1 MATPTSAALTAA
13 YRRRVEAWQGMQP
26 HVAEGGRDRALADLA
41 LLDELAAHTG
51 DHALRGAAL
60 LALTTALDEL
70 GENELVRLTRR
81 VAVRF
86 AAWTEAGAE

>member
-1 MATPTSAALTAA
+1 MDAPTSAALTAA
-13 YRRRVEAWQGMQP
+13 YRRRVEAWQDMTP
-26 HVAEGGRDRALADLA
+26 DVAEGGRDRALADLA

-70 GENELVRLTRR
+70 GENELAVLTRR
-81 VAVRF
+81 VAARF
-86 AAWTEAGAE
+86 AAWADADR